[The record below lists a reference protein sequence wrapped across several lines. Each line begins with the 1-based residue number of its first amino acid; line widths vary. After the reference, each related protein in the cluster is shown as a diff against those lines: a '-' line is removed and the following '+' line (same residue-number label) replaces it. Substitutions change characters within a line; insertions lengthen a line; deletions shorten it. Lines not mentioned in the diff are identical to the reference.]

1 MSSFNFDPYK
11 ILQLQPGCNNLIQI
25 TKAYKMMALKWHPDK
40 NLNQK
45 EYAHQMFLKVKQ
57 AFEFLKAK
65 RLRDN
70 YNEKMT
76 QRRAASAAHFAQRQ
90 KLNKEYSNFYEE
102 LNKEHQKFNKK
113 RNEIYKQ
120 QQKLFEMSTK
130 IFNESSAIFRQQS
143 QLFNDFMNGMNK
155 NNLDE
160 MRSALDAHS
169 RWWEEYKK
177 QKAKMM

>member
-70 YNEKMT
+70 YNEKMFLGT
-76 QRRAASAAHFAQRQ
+76 D
-90 KLNKEYSNFYEE
+90 K
-102 LNKEHQKFNKK
+102 
-113 RNEIYKQ
+113 
-120 QQKLFEMSTK
+120 STTY
-130 IFNESSAIFRQQS
+130 
-143 QLFNDFMNGMNK
+143 D
-155 NNLDE
+155 
-160 MRSALDAHS
+160 
-169 RWWEEYKK
+169 
-177 QKAKMM
+177 